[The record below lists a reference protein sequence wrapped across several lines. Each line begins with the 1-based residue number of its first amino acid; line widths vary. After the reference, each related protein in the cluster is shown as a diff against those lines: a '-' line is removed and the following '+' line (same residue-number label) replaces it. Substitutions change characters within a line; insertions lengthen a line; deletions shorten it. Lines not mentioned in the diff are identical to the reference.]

1 MQDGGICDRMK
12 IVKKGCDRM
21 LDKQPWIFMAPDMM
35 TEWTQCMEE
44 GKDVEKFRVIC
55 EEIAKNGTKMENI
68 AREVAEQMGKARRR
82 RDYPYYEPSEL
93 AMIVSEKGKKRHQL
107 APAAP
112 DKDKIRGAWLGRI
125 AGCLLGK
132 PMEGMRRPLL
142 YDVLKTTGNYPMER
156 YVRKAEFTP
165 ELEERMGEM
174 WVGRCWADTLDGAAP
189 ADDDTNYTVFGLKL
203 VEEYGRDFTA
213 ADVMEGWMKYIPY
226 LALCT
231 AERVAYRNAAMGLL
245 PPETA
250 TWLNPYREWIGAQ
263 IRGDF
268 FGYICPGDPKSAA
281 EMALRDASISH
292 VKNGIYGEMFCTAMT
307 AAAAVTDDIMTI
319 IEAGLDEIPEKC
331 RLRDDVEKVIG
342 WYREGLGREEI
353 IEKIHECWDENTAH
367 GWCHTISNAMI
378 VVMAL
383 LTGEG
388 DFGKSVCAAVQAAF
402 DTDCNGATVGSIIGM
417 RNGGIPEEW
426 VAPFG
431 GRLLTSIQDLNDVT
445 VDELVEMTME
455 LME

>member
-1 MQDGGICDRMK
+1 
-12 IVKKGCDRM
+12 M
-21 LDKQPWIFMAPDMM
+21 LHDQPWIYLAPDMM

-44 GKDVEKFRVIC
+44 GLDAEKYRTIC
-55 EEIAKNGTKMENI
+55 EEIAKNGKEMEDL
-68 AREVAEQMGKARRR
+68 ARVTAEEMHCLPVRA
-82 RDYPYYEPSEL
+82 DYPYDEPSMLGLIAACRGER
-93 AMIVSEKGKKRHQL
+93 RHKL
-107 APAAP
+107 TPAAP
-112 DKDKIRGAWLGRI
+112 DEAKLRGAWLGRI

-142 YDVLKTTGNYPMER
+142 YDVLKTTGNYPMDR
-156 YVRKAEFTP
+156 YVRRAEFTP
-165 ELEERMGEM
+165 ELEERMGKA
-174 WVGRCWADTLDGAAP
+174 WVERCWADTIDGKAP
-189 ADDDTNYTVFGLKL
+189 VDDDTNYTVFALKL
-203 VEEYGRDFTA
+203 VRNYGWDFTA
-213 ADVMEGWMKYIPY
+213 DDVMEGWMKDIPY

-245 PPETA
+245 PPYTA
-250 TWLNPYREWIGAQ
+250 THLNPYREWIGAQ

-268 FGYICPGDPKSAA
+268 FGYICPGDPKTAA

-319 IEAGLDEIPEKC
+319 IEAGLDEIPAKC
-331 RLRDDVEKVIG
+331 RLREDVEKVIG
-342 WYREGLGREEI
+342 WYREGLGTEEI
-353 IEKIHECWDENTAH
+353 IEKIHGCWDENTAH

-383 LTGEG
+383 LTGGG

-402 DTDCNGATVGSIIGM
+402 DTDCNGATVGSILGM

-431 GRLLTSIQDLNDVT
+431 GRLLTSIQDFNDVN
-445 VDELVEMTME
+445 VDELVKMTME
-455 LME
+455 LMK